1 MTRITRKE
9 IDQLE
14 KIYRANLI
22 NSITGYKPANLI
34 GSISDE
40 GVSNLTIISSVI
52 HMGSNPPL
60 VGYMQRPTTTT
71 RKDTYDNIKANKFY
85 TINHVHGQFIEKAH
99 QTSARFDKGI
109 SEFEACGLTEQY
121 LNDFKAPYVEESF
134 VKIGM
139 KLLEEIPI
147 VHNNTKL
154 MVGEIIEM
162 YLADHILEPD
172 GNLDLNLVN
181 DVCISGLSTY
191 HKVSHKASFS
201 YAKPDQQL
209 QLIV

>member
-1 MTRITRKE
+1 MKSISRSE
-9 IDQLE
+9 IDSME

-34 GSISDE
+34 GTISGE
-40 GVSNLTIISSVI
+40 GITNLAIISSVM
-52 HMGSNPPL
+52 HLGSNPPL
-60 VGYMQRPTTTT
+60 IGFIQRPVTVQ
-71 RKDTYDNIKANKFY
+71 RDTYENIIKTGYY
-85 TINHVHGQFIEKAH
+85 TINHVHGEFIGKAH
-99 QTSARFDKGI
+99 QTSARFARDV
-109 SEFEACGLTEQY
+109 SEFEACDLSEEYING
-121 LNDFKAPYVEESF
+121 FKAPYVKESK

-139 KLLEEIPI
+139 HFLQEIPI
-147 VHNNTKL
+147 VQNGTIL
-154 MVGEIIEM
+154 IIGEII
-162 YLADHILEPD
+162 DIHISNQCLEKD

-209 QLIV
+209 ELVV

>member
-1 MTRITRKE
+1 MLTITRSE
-9 IDQLE
+9 IDSLE

-34 GSISDE
+34 GTLSNE
-40 GVSNLTIISSVI
+40 GVSNLTIISSVF

-60 VGYMQRPTTTT
+60 IGFMQRPVTVQ
-71 RKDTYDNIKANKFY
+71 RDTYENIMSTGLY
-85 TINHVHGQFIEKAH
+85 TINHVHGEFIEKAH
-99 QTSARFDKGI
+99 QTSARFDRNI
-109 SEFEACGLTEQY
+109 SEFEACGINEEY
-121 LNDFKAPYVEESF
+121 LNDFKVPYVKESK

-139 KLLEEIPI
+139 KFVEEIPI
-147 VHNNTKL
+147 VHNGTIL
-154 MVGEIIEM
+154 IIGEIVDIHLPEQC
-162 YLADHILEPD
+162 LEKD
-172 GNLDLNLVN
+172 GNLDLNIVN

-209 QLIV
+209 QLVV

>member
-1 MTRITRKE
+1 MLTITRSE
-9 IDQLE
+9 IDSLE

-34 GSISDE
+34 GTVSNE
-40 GVSNLTIISSVI
+40 GISNLTIISSVF

-60 VGYMQRPTTTT
+60 IGFMQRPVTVQ
-71 RKDTYDNIKANKFY
+71 RDTYENIMSTGYY
-85 TINHVHGQFIEKAH
+85 TINHVHGEFIEKAH
-99 QTSARFDKGI
+99 QTSARFDRNI
-109 SEFEACGLTEQY
+109 SEFEACDINEEY
-121 LNDFKAPYVEESF
+121 LNDFKVPYVKESK

-139 KLLEEIPI
+139 KFVEEIPI
-147 VHNNTKL
+147 VHNGTIL
-154 MVGEIIEM
+154 IIGEIVDIHLPEQC
-162 YLADHILEPD
+162 LEKD
-172 GNLDLNLVN
+172 GNLDLNIVN

-209 QLIV
+209 QLVV

>member
-1 MTRITRKE
+1 MLTITRSE
-9 IDQLE
+9 IDSLE

-34 GSISDE
+34 GTISNE
-40 GVSNLTIISSVI
+40 GITNLTIISSVF

-60 VGYMQRPTTTT
+60 VGFMQRPVTVQ
-71 RKDTYDNIKANKFY
+71 RDTYENIMSTGFY
-85 TINHVHGQFIEKAH
+85 TINHVHGEFIEKAH
-99 QTSARFDKGI
+99 QTSARFDKSI
-109 SEFEACGLTEQY
+109 SEFEACDINEEY
-121 LNDFKAPYVEESF
+121 LNNFKVPYVKESK

-139 KLLEEIPI
+139 KFVEEIPI
-147 VHNNTKL
+147 VHNGTIL
-154 MVGEIIEM
+154 IIGEIVDIHLPEQC
-162 YLADHILEPD
+162 LEKD
-172 GNLDLNLVN
+172 GNLDLNIVN

-209 QLIV
+209 QLVV

>member
-1 MTRITRKE
+1 MIRISRSE
-9 IDQLE
+9 IDALD

-34 GSISDE
+34 GTVSKE
-40 GVSNLTIISSVI
+40 GITNLTIISSVF

-60 VGYMQRPTTTT
+60 IGFMQRPVTVP
-71 RKDTYDNIKANKFY
+71 RDTYDNIKETGYY
-85 TINHVHGQFIEKAH
+85 TINHVHGEFIEKAH
-99 QTSARFDKGI
+99 QTSARFDKDV
-109 SEFEACGLTEQY
+109 SEFEACDISEQY
-121 LNDFKAPYVEESF
+121 LNDFIAPYVKESK

-139 KLLEEIPI
+139 KLVEEIPI
-147 VHNNTKL
+147 VHNGTIL
-154 MVGEIIEM
+154 MIGEIVDIH
-162 YLADHILEPD
+162 LPDQCLEKD

-201 YAKPDQQL
+201 YAKPNQQL
-209 QLIV
+209 QLVI

>member
-1 MTRITRKE
+1 MIRISRSE
-9 IDQLE
+9 IDALD

-34 GSISDE
+34 GTVSKE
-40 GVSNLTIISSVI
+40 GITNLTIISSVF

-60 VGYMQRPTTTT
+60 IGFMQRPVTV
-71 RKDTYDNIKANKFY
+71 RRDTYDNIKETDYY
-85 TINHVHGQFIEKAH
+85 TINHVHGEFIEKAH
-99 QTSARFDKGI
+99 QTSARFDKDV
-109 SEFEACGLTEQY
+109 SEFEACDISEQY
-121 LNDFKAPYVEESF
+121 LNDFIAPYVKESK

-139 KLLEEIPI
+139 KLVEEIPI
-147 VHNNTKL
+147 VHNGTIL
-154 MVGEIIEM
+154 MIGEIVDIH
-162 YLADHILEPD
+162 LPDQCLEKD

-201 YAKPDQQL
+201 YAKPNQQL
-209 QLIV
+209 QLVI

>member
-1 MTRITRKE
+1 MTSITRKE
-9 IDQLE
+9 IDALE

-34 GSISDE
+34 GTVSAE
-40 GVSNLTIISSVI
+40 GITNLAIISSVF

-60 VGYMQRPTTTT
+60 IGFMQRPVTVQ
-71 RKDTYDNIKANKFY
+71 RDTYENIINTGYY
-85 TINHVHGQFIEKAH
+85 TINHVHGEFIEKAH
-99 QTSARFDKGI
+99 QTSARFDKSI
-109 SEFEACGLTEQY
+109 SEFEACGIGEEY
-121 LNDFKAPYVEESF
+121 LSDFKAPYVQESK

-139 KLLEEIPI
+139 KFIEEIPI
-147 VHNNTKL
+147 THNGTIL
-154 MVGEIIEM
+154 IIGEIVEI
-162 YLADHILEPD
+162 HISEQCLEKD

-209 QLIV
+209 QLVI